1 MNTYQYNI
9 SGVIRY
15 VRAED
20 RFKAFLQVFHGELKR
35 VGKCSLNP
43 YDLKLVKNPR
53 SSFDSAQDDGGNQ
66 ITNQLRHI

>member
-43 YDLKLVKNPR
+43 YDLKLVKNPGR
-53 SSFDSAQDDGGNQ
+53 GGGNQ